1 MVNNQFQVKLIN
13 KHLIAEDAVAF
24 EIEKPDSFR
33 FVPGQTIDV
42 TINYLSQS
50 DSKSNKRIFSIAS
63 APSEKN
69 LMFAIKLT
77 DSTYKKELNKIK
89 INDNLEIAGPHG
101 VFKLH
106 RDTKSPAVFIAG
118 GIGITP
124 FRSMILDE
132 KDHDFPHRIWLFYS
146 NSNNPIPFHYTI
158 SNINHA
164 HFKYIPTITGD
175 AGNWHGEVG
184 RINDQL
190 IRKYIINIFEPI
202 YYLAGPSKM
211 VEAMKKMLHGLGVL
225 PDHVKQSIF
234 IGLKYQ

>member
-1 MVNNQFQVKLIN
+1 MTDNKFQVKLIN
-13 KHLIAEDAVAF
+13 KHQIAQDAVAF

-42 TINYLSQS
+42 ALNQLPQF
-50 DSKSNKRIFSIAS
+50 DPKVNKRIFSIAS

-69 LMFAIKLT
+69 LMFATKLT
-77 DSTYKKELNKIK
+77 GSIYKKALNKIK
-89 INDNLEIAGPHG
+89 INDNLGIDGPYG

-106 RDTKSPAVFIAG
+106 RDAKSPAVLIAG

-124 FRSMILDE
+124 FRSMILDAR
-132 KDHDFPHRIWLFYS
+132 DHDFPHQIWLFYS

-164 HFKYIPTITGD
+164 HFKYIPTITGN
-175 AGNWHGEVG
+175 AESWYGEVG
-184 RINDQL
+184 RINSQL
-190 IRKYIINIFEPI
+190 IRKYIINVFEPF

-211 VEAMKKMLHGLGVL
+211 VEAIKKMLLGLGVL

-234 IGLKYQ
+234 IGY